1 MRVIILTGDELRHR
15 YVRSI
20 LASDHRFEVIACI
33 CEGLE
38 KSLTVRTEANPDA
51 SQMER
56 MHVVARDQSEN
67 DFFGRRKFD
76 ADTAIIRIRKGAIN
90 DDATVRQ
97 ILDMN
102 PDLLI
107 CYGSS
112 LIRSELLEAYKGR
125 FLNVHLGLSPYYRG
139 SGTNVWP
146 MINKEL
152 HMVGATFMH
161 LEEGIDTGEIIH
173 QIRASVVLG
182 DGPHAIGNRLITDM
196 ANVYADI
203 IASFHTLSHPLQPT
217 SNGRLYREADWGEA
231 AVRSLYA
238 SFCEG
243 VIEAHLNVGSQR
255 NWPPLVENVGF
266 LQS

>member
-15 YVRSI
+15 YVRSV
-20 LASDHRFEVIACI
+20 LVSDHRFEVIACI

-38 KSLTVRTEANPDA
+38 KSLTMRTEANPEA
-51 SQMER
+51 SRMER
-56 MHVVARDQSEN
+56 MHVIARDQSEN

-76 ADTAIIRIRKGAIN
+76 TDTKVVRIRKGAIN
-90 DDATVRQ
+90 NDATVRQ

-102 PDLLI
+102 PDLLV

-112 LIRSELLEAYKGR
+112 LIRSKLLEAYSGR

-146 MINKEL
+146 MINREL

-161 LEEGIDTGEIIH
+161 MAAGIDTGKIIH

-182 DGPHAIGNRLITDM
+182 DGPHAIGNRLITHM
-196 ANVYADI
+196 ANMYADI
-203 IASFHTLSHPLQPT
+203 IANFYTLSDPLQPT
-217 SNGRLYREADWGEA
+217 GNGRLYRESDWGKA
-231 AVRSLYA
+231 AVRSLCHV
-238 SFCEG
+238 S
-243 VIEAHLNVGSQR
+243 LRPSR
-255 NWPPLVENVGF
+255 KP
-266 LQS
+266 